1 MTKWFFSLAILYN
14 IRLSF
19 MIATSAPF
27 FKTSSIKPVENVK
40 TAKPSKINVMVK
52 SRPAGEMG
60 ATSVNPTV
68 VKVIPA

>member
-1 MTKWFFSLAILYN
+1 
-14 IRLSF
+14 
-19 MIATSAPF
+19 MITD
-27 FKTSSIKPVENVK
+27 VEKGKGEREKGKGKREKVK

-52 SRPAGEMG
+52 SRPAGEIG